1 MFMQQTKI
9 SLYQCMH
16 LRRFRKLI
24 MKQHSRQDFIDNNF
38 ANACKDEDV
47 QFIYSIVRLTVYHN
61 YANTLYP
68 YFQHEI
74 HYNCVGFPMRAII
87 INVNFFFKLC
97 TLNFI
102 IFKDFQGRRQLLSS
116 LCILNFPALVHTP
129 VLGPQTNGY
138 QQNYASQN
146 L

>member
-1 MFMQQTKI
+1 MQQTKI

-47 QFIYSIVRLTVYHN
+47 QFIYCIVRLTVYHN

-68 YFQHEI
+68 YVQHEK

-87 INVNFFFKLC
+87 INVNFFL
-97 TLNFI
+97 
-102 IFKDFQGRRQLLSS
+102 
-116 LCILNFPALVHTP
+116 
-129 VLGPQTNGY
+129 
-138 QQNYASQN
+138 
-146 L
+146 

>member
-1 MFMQQTKI
+1 
-9 SLYQCMH
+9 
-16 LRRFRKLI
+16 

-74 HYNCVGFPMRAII
+74 HYNYVGFPMRAII
-87 INVNFFFKLC
+87 INVNFFFIIMYIKFY
-97 TLNFI
+97 NFL
-102 IFKDFQGRRQLLSS
+102 KTSRVADS
-116 LCILNFPALVHTP
+116 
-129 VLGPQTNGY
+129 Y
-138 QQNYASQN
+138 
-146 L
+146 